1 MSAQTPIYGI
11 TYPTESDLVRDVHQ
25 HMQNVAT
32 TVETALH
39 EVDQRATPAGS
50 TPVIA
55 QTLDQLS
62 TLSGVVGQTGYV
74 TNDTSGNN
82 GPYIHNGT
90 GWTRGSNSL
99 GNDVFDLPESP
110 NWSPEYKAWLSA
122 GTVHLRLRLNR
133 KGKMGATPLLNTEKV
148 GVIIN
153 DKFKPAGTVHLP
165 AFTSQSTTN
174 NPAAAFGIQI
184 EQSGNIRIEAVQNNV
199 GINEGGFVQAML
211 TWPCAFN

>member
-25 HMQNVAT
+25 HMQTVAT
-32 TVETALH
+32 TVESALH

-62 TLSGVVGQTGYV
+62 KLSGVVGQTGYV
-74 TNDTSGNN
+74 TNDTGGNN
-82 GPYIHNGT
+82 GPYIYDGT
-90 GWTRGSNSL
+90 GWTRGSVTL
-99 GNDVFDLPESP
+99 GADVFDFPEGT
-110 NWSPEYKAWLSA
+110 NWAPQYRAWLSA
-122 GTVHLRLRLNR
+122 GTVHLSLRINR
-133 KGKMGATPLLNTEKV
+133 KNDMGATSLLIAETV
-148 GVIIN
+148 GNILIN
-153 DKFKPAGTVHLP
+153 KFKPPYFMHLP

-174 NPAAAFGIQI
+174 NPATAFGIQI
-184 EQSGNIRIEAVQNNV
+184 QPAGGIKVEALQNNV
-199 GINEGGFVQAML
+199 GIKAGGNVQAML

>member
-25 HMQNVAT
+25 HMQTIAT
-32 TVETALH
+32 TVESALH

-62 TLSGVVGQTGYV
+62 KLSGVVGQTGYV

-90 GWTRGSNSL
+90 GWTRGSVTL
-99 GNDVFDLPESP
+99 GTDVFDFHEVT
-110 NWSPEYKAWLSA
+110 NWRPEYSAWLSA
-122 GTVHLRLRLNR
+122 GAVHLSLRLNR
-133 KGKMGATPLLNTEKV
+133 KVYMGATALLNTEPV
-148 GVIIN
+148 GQILI
-153 DKFKPAGTVHLP
+153 DKFKPTCPMHLP
-165 AFTSQSTTN
+165 AFTSKTTTN
-174 NPAAAFGIQI
+174 NPSAFGIQM
-184 EQSGNIRIEAVQNNV
+184 QSDGTVLIEALQNNA
-199 GINEGGFVQAML
+199 GINAGGVVQAML

>member
-25 HMQNVAT
+25 HMQTVAT
-32 TVETALH
+32 TVESALH

-55 QTLDQLS
+55 TTVDQLS
-62 TLSGVVGQTGYV
+62 TLGGVTGQTGYV

-82 GPYIHNGT
+82 GPYIYDGSA
-90 GWTRGSNSL
+90 WTRGSVTL
-99 GNDVFDLPESP
+99 GDDVFDFHEVT
-110 NWSPEYKAWLSA
+110 NWRPEYRAWLSA
-122 GTVHLRLRLNR
+122 GTVHLSLRLNR
-133 KGKMGATPLLNTEKV
+133 KTVMGATGILGTEQV
-148 GVIIN
+148 GIIKN
-153 DKFKPAGTVHLP
+153 PNLRPPYYMHMP

-174 NPAAAFGIQI
+174 DAACFGIQI
-184 EQSGNIRIEAVQNNV
+184 QSGGAVMVEALKPNV
-199 GINEGGFVQAML
+199 GMKAGGTVQAMI

>member
-32 TVETALH
+32 TVENALH

-55 QTLDQLS
+55 TTWAKLS
-62 TLSGVVGQTGYV
+62 TMSGVIGQTGYV
-74 TNDTSGNN
+74 TDDQSTLN
-82 GPYIHNGT
+82 GPYIYDGT
-90 GWTRGSNSL
+90 GWTRGAVTL
-99 GNDVFDLPESP
+99 GADAFEFTEAR
-110 NWSPEYKAWLSA
+110 NWRPEYKAWLSA
-122 GTVHLRLRLNR
+122 GTVHLSLRLNR
-133 KGKMGATPLLNTEKV
+133 KTVMGATGILGTEQV
-148 GVIIN
+148 GIIKN
-153 DKFKPAGTVHLP
+153 PNLRPQSYYHMP

-174 NPAAAFGIQI
+174 DATCFGIQI
-184 EQSGNIRIEAVQNNV
+184 QSEGAVMVEALKPNV
-199 GINEGGFVQAML
+199 GMKAGGVIQAML